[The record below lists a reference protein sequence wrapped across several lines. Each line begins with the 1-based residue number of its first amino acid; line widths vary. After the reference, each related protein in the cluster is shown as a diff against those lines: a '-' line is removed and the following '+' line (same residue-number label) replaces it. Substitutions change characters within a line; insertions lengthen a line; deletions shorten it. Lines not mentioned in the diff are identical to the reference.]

1 MKNFFERLVN
11 VLIPQPKPRAASS
24 KDADSRVDL
33 MKKRPLHLATREY
46 VPLESERDVLAY
58 FDRLKARLVQ
68 SSQKR
73 RPGESPFFRAETGML
88 PGKRRYFYLA
98 PWNEAGWL
106 FEQSPSGWVVSQA
119 EKIVAQ
125 NTFLRRYE
133 AWDIVT
139 LHAPN
144 DGASLIRV
152 SSRRFGDELLSFPL
166 YEEAMERHL
175 GINLIPA

>member
-11 VLIPQPKPRAASS
+11 ELIPQPKPKAMAP
-24 KDADSRVDL
+24 KDSTARTDPV
-33 MKKRPLHLATREY
+33 KNRPLHLAKREY
-46 VPLESERDVLAY
+46 VPLEAEREVTAY
-58 FDRLKARLVQ
+58 FERLKKRLLEN
-68 SSQKR
+68 SQRR
-73 RPGESPFFRAETGML
+73 RPGQPPLFRAETGYL
-88 PGKRRYFYLA
+88 ADKRLYFYLA

-106 FEQSPSGWVVSQA
+106 FERSPSGWVVSLA
-119 EKIVAQ
+119 EKIVAK

-139 LHAPN
+139 LHTPN

-175 GINLIPA
+175 GINLIPT